1 MSETR
6 QSDKITALYERLSR
20 DDELSGDSNSIIN
33 QKKML
38 EDYAKQNGF
47 TNLVHFTDDG
57 WSGGSFDRP
66 DWKRLA
72 AGVESGSVGAVIVKD
87 MSRIGRDY
95 LQVGFYTEVLFREK
109 GVRFV
114 AIANS
119 VDSQNQSSGEFAPFL
134 NIMNEW
140 YIRDC
145 SRKVTA
151 VLRAKGREGKHTT
164 NHALYGYQ
172 KDPADKNRWLI
183 DEDAAAVVRRIF
195 QLTVE
200 GNGPYQIA
208 RMLAVDKVE
217 RPSYYLARQGL
228 GTNQANCNTAEP
240 YTWRGATVADI
251 LSKPEYMGHT
261 VNFRTYK
268 ESYKDKLAKKTLRE
282 NWAVFE
288 NTHEAIVDAET
299 WNLAQQLRKTVRRTD
314 TTGEANPLT
323 GLIYCADCGAKM
335 YNHRGKGGWARDWHK
350 NLTGERRP
358 DRDEYNCSTYNLARQ
373 NFHATC
379 SQHYIR
385 TAVVRELILETI
397 RAVSSFALANEK
409 EFTQRVREA
418 SEVRQAQAAKDLKR
432 KISRDR
438 KRCTELDGLIKKLYE
453 SYATGKLTEKRFELL
468 SGEYEREQIELD
480 ASAGMAQAGLDAF
493 NEDTARADQFLALAK
508 KYTDFTELTT
518 PMLHEFVDRI
528 LVHEAKKSG
537 CDREQEVEIFL
548 KFIGR
553 FDVPTPE
560 PTAEELAEL
569 EERRRRREK
578 KREYNRRY
586 MEKKQRLEQENQTET
601 I

>member
-1 MSETR
+1 MRGIRAGFILVRMFLNIFFCPSL
-6 QSDKITALYERLSR
+6 TAAYERLSR

-72 AGVESGSVGAVIVKD
+72 AGVENGSVGAVIVKD

-95 LQVGFYTEVLFREK
+95 LQVGFY
-109 GVRFV
+109 
-114 AIANS
+114 
-119 VDSQNQSSGEFAPFL
+119 
-134 NIMNEW
+134 
-140 YIRDC
+140 
-145 SRKVTA
+145 
-151 VLRAKGREGKHTT
+151 
-164 NHALYGYQ
+164 
-172 KDPADKNRWLI
+172 
-183 DEDAAAVVRRIF
+183 
-195 QLTVE
+195 VE

-217 RPSYYLARQGL
+217 RPSYYLARKGL

-251 LSKPEYMGHT
+251 LSKLEYMGHT

-268 ESYKDKLAKKTLRE
+268 ESYKDKLAKKAPRE
-282 NWAVFE
+282 DWAVFE

-379 SQHYIR
+379 SQHDIR

-438 KRCTELDGLIKKLYE
+438 KRCAELDGLIKKLYE

-528 LVHEAKKSG
+528 LVHEAEKSG

-553 FDVPTPE
+553 FDVPASE

-586 MEKKQRLEQENQTET
+586 MEKKHRLEQQNQTET